1 MNELDDKLRA
11 ALAAEA
17 AGFSPRAIEPPL
29 LEQVIDT
36 FRGRSRWL
44 VTLVFVMITVWMAVA
59 VITAYQ
65 FFHAEGERAMLAW
78 AAGFGVSML
87 ATAMLKIWYWMELAK
102 LAVLR
107 EVKRVELR
115 IVRLG
120 GNSAQH

>member
-1 MNELDDKLRA
+1 MNELDDKIRA

-17 AGFSPRAIEPPL
+17 AEFSPRAVEPPL

-44 VTLVFVMITVWMAVA
+44 VTLVFVMITVWTVAAV
-59 VITAYQ
+59 VTAYE
-65 FFHAEGERAMLAW
+65 FFQADGERAMLAW
-78 AAGFGVSML
+78 AAGFGVSIV
-87 ATAMLKIWYWMELAK
+87 AIAMLKIWYWMELAK
-102 LAVLR
+102 FAVLR

-120 GNSAQH
+120 QGV